1 MYDRKPIPVAARS
14 KTWVYGRSRVGI
26 EGSNAA
32 GGLDVCP
39 L

>member
-1 MYDRKPIPVAARS
+1 MYDRKLIPVAARS
-14 KTWVYGRSRVGI
+14 KTWVFGHSSFGI
-26 EGSNAA
+26 EGSNVG